1 MTLRSAAAISVS
13 LTEATLTLGGLL
25 AQDVALESLGAHKL
39 AGTSLAETLLGAAVG
54 LHLRHEILLNRLQ
67 NTSYLVSLAALSSS
81 KAPLIGASSI
91 SMLRPSILG
100 LDSTVA

>member
-1 MTLRSAAAISVS
+1 MTLRSDLGL